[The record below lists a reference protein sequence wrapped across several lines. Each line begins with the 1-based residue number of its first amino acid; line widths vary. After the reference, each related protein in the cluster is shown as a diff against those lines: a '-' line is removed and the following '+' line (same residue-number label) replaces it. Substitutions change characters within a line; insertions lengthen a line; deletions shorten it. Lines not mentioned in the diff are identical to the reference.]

1 MADDD
6 KEEKDILDSLER
18 EASDFAKVCFHRV
31 ICSWHQSDPC
41 LQDAEIDRIRQAFSL
56 DA

>member
-1 MADDD
+1 MTDDD

-18 EASDFAKVCFHRV
+18 EASDFAKVCLHQVIHSLHQPDPRV
-31 ICSWHQSDPC
+31 
-41 LQDAEIDRIRQAFSL
+41 QDAEIDRIRQAFSL